1 MPSLGQLVQQ
11 FSALQLEVSLQVPWQ
26 TLLLADLL
34 PLYFV
39 SQVELPKRGD
49 CYALG
54 WKPTAEQNRSFFQ
67 RSAGPEFEGP
77 FAFEEVNV
85 DWVELAGKVLLPA
98 TCLGKSLFA
107 DVLHLVV
114 SESDYGCNAL
124 VGAVLP

>member
-1 MPSLGQLVQQ
+1 M
-11 FSALQLEVSLQVPWQ
+11 QVRRQ

-34 PLYFV
+34 PLDFV

-54 WKPTAEQNRSFFQ
+54 RKPTAEQDCPFLQ
-67 RSAGPEFEGP
+67 RFARPEFEGL

-85 DWVELAGKVLLPA
+85 DLVELAGKVFSPA

-124 VGAVLP
+124 VGAELLWVFAWVLCMEPQQ